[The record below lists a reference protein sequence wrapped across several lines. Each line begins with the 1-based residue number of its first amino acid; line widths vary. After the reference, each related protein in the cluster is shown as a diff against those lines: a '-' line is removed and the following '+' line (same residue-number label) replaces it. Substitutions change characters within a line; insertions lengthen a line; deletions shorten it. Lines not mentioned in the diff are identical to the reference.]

1 MRLMN
6 PGTVAVSAGENEADG
21 SWQTSRKGRLIP
33 VTRNRTG
40 PTHPA
45 GFTLVEVLVSTAI
58 LGIGIAVLAGC
69 SNWAEIVRQKSFAQ
83 EEALAAIDA
92 QITKLKIRENL
103 PERKVTSQLDV
114 PTLADG
120 RMRIVSEPYPK
131 PDSEHL
137 RRVEIEVVWGND
149 LGGNG
154 GRIRR
159 VFLLGIR

>member
-1 MRLMN
+1 MN
-6 PGTVAVSAGENEADG
+6 PGGVRVNGGRYEVDG
-21 SWQTSRKGRLIP
+21 SPQTRRRSRLTPITSAWAGSAQS
-33 VTRNRTG
+33 G
-40 PTHPA
+40 

-69 SNWAEIVRQKSFAQ
+69 FNWAEIVRQKSFAQ

-92 QITKLKIRENL
+92 QITRLKIRENL
-103 PERKVTSQLDV
+103 PDRKVTSQFDV
-114 PTLADG
+114 PTLSNG

-149 LGGNG
+149 LGGSG